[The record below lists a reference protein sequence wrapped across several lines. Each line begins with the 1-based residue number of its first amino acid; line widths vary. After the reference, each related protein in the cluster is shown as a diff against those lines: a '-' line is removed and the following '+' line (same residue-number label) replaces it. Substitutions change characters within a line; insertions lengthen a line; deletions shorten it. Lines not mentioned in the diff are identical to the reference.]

1 MLGLSVALNAV
12 SKHATC
18 SVVFGFVS
26 FFVVSSVASIQRIHK
41 LRWLTWI
48 GFGSILIAILV
59 VVIAVTIPERPA
71 AAPQTGDFDLGF
83 LALPPKETTF
93 VTAWAASLAIFS
105 SSANTSGFVPVIS
118 EMKQPNDFFKSLYTS
133 MAWVTSAYLSLALT
147 VYAYCGKWVAS
158 PALGSAGPTIKIIA
172 YAIAI
177 PGMIVG
183 AMILVHVAAK
193 SLFVKLLRGT
203 KHLSANTK
211 THWAVWLSCTYGV
224 GLVGWILSE
233 AVPIFSSLVSLI
245 GALGFGPLGIC
256 LPSILW
262 FSLERTTQVDRTQ
275 RSGLMIWASRFFHF
289 LVFLLGLLVTIGGT
303 YASVV
308 SINNR
313 FKSGSVGRSFEC
325 ADNSGTIASS

>member
-12 SKHATC
+12 SSHATC
-18 SVVFGFVS
+18 TVVFGFVS
-26 FFVVSSVASIQRIHK
+26 FFVVSTVASIRRIHK

-59 VVIAVTIPERPA
+59 VVVAVTIQDRPA

-83 LALPPKETTF
+83 LALPPRETTF

-105 SSANTSGFVPVIS
+105 SSASTSGFVPVIS
-118 EMKQPNDFFKSLYTS
+118 EMKNPNDFFKSLYTS
-133 MAWVTSAYLSLALT
+133 MTWVTCAYLSLALT

-203 KHLSANTK
+203 RHLSENTK
-211 THWAVWLSCTYGV
+211 THWIVWLSCTYGV
-224 GLVGWILSE
+224 GLVGWLLSE

-256 LPSILW
+256 LPAILW
-262 FSLERTTQVDRTQ
+262 FSLERT
-275 RSGLMIWASRFFHF
+275 RSMTRPQKSMLMTWTTRVTHFF
-289 LVFLLGLLVTIGGT
+289 VILLGLLVTIGGT
-303 YASVV
+303 YANVV
-308 SINNR
+308 SINDQ
-313 FKSGSVGRSFEC
+313 FKAGSVGGSFQC